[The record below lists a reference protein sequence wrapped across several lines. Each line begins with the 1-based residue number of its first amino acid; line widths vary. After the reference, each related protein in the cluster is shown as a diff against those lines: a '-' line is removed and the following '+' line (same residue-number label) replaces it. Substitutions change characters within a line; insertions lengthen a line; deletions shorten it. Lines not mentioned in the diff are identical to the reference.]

1 MDTKFDEYL
10 DFPCAFTFKVLGVAE
25 DALEQ
30 QVMEVIQTH
39 APGDYIPTV
48 KPSSKGTYNSISVKV
63 TVNSKEHVENLY
75 QALGDLELV
84 KYVL

>member
-10 DFPCAFTFKVLGVAE
+10 DFPCDFTFKVLGVAE
-25 DALEQ
+25 DALEE
-30 QVMEVIQTH
+30 QVMSVIQTH
-39 APGDYIPTV
+39 APGDYTPKV

-63 TVNSKEHVENLY
+63 TVKSKEHVETLY